1 MEIGSQAL
9 WFLISTWEGHLT
21 PPEVASIADRA
32 SRGHEANMVRAAAEL
47 ALSCLPHAHAL
58 NPNEIQRAIL
68 QCKEQS
74 SEMLERACLAVE
86 SAAKGGGVYP
96 EVLFCVARCWHELYE
111 QRMPSSRRGA
121 RLLPSTEQP
130 PPPIPIQVPPCSM
143 QQPQAG
149 MTGVGVPVPYPMAS
163 IVPFPLAYSFLSG
176 TAPGPNPPA
185 QISGVPVYLPAP
197 NGAAGA
203 GPNATFSYA
212 PPIPGLQYFSSVTC
226 PMPMGSQAPPN
237 PPPGP
242 SPLMPMSVGPSQG
255 ANNRP
260 PPPMAPP
267 GCSVTLQPLLHTP
280 NNATHQA
287 PPMFV
292 QQQQQPPPSQP
303 PPQQQTN
310 TIRSP
315 PSTAGTL
322 PNQTLTPTQLQFLLA
337 AYRVGIVAL
346 ETLGRRAHDDR
357 PQARYSRNPPY
368 GEDVKW
374 LLSVAKK
381 LGIIYFYNGNC
392 LCKTLILNNYFYLQE
407 RSISSNFALLL

>member
-111 QRMPSSRRGA
+111 QRMPSARRGGAA
-121 RLLPSTEQP
+121 RLLPSVEQP
-130 PPPIPIQVPPCSM
+130 PPPIPMQVPPCPM
-143 QQPQAG
+143 QQPQAN
-149 MTGVGVPVPYPMAS
+149 MAGVGVPVPYPMAS

-197 NGAAGA
+197 AGAAGA

-226 PMPMGSQAPPN
+226 PMPMGPTSGPPN

-242 SPLMPMSVGPSQG
+242 SPLMPMPSQG
-255 ANNRP
+255 GNSSRP
-260 PPPMAPP
+260 PPSMAPP
-267 GCSVTLQPLLHTP
+267 GCQVSLQPLLHSS
-280 NNATHQA
+280 NNPTHQG
-287 PPMFV
+287 PPSLYAQQPPQQPPPPTP
-292 QQQQQPPPSQP
+292 QQQQQMQQPQLNSIRTPPSAP
-303 PPQQQTN
+303 GPM
-310 TIRSP
+310 
-315 PSTAGTL
+315 
-322 PNQTLTPTQLQFLLA
+322 PNQALTPVQLQLLLA

-381 LGIIYFYNGNC
+381 LG
-392 LCKTLILNNYFYLQE
+392 
-407 RSISSNFALLL
+407 

>member
-1 MEIGSQAL
+1 MEIGSQAV

-111 QRMPSSRRGA
+111 QRMPSTRRG
-121 RLLPSTEQP
+121 RLLPSVEQP
-130 PPPIPIQVPPCSM
+130 PPPIPLQVPPCSM
-143 QQPQAG
+143 QQPQAN
-149 MTGVGVPVPYPMAS
+149 MAGVGVPVPYPMAS

-176 TAPGPNPPA
+176 TAPGPNPPP

-197 NGAAGA
+197 NGGAGA

-226 PMPMGSQAPPN
+226 PLPMGPPSAPPN

-242 SPLMPMSVGPSQG
+242 SPLMPMSVGATQG
-255 ANNRP
+255 TNSRP
-260 PPPMAPP
+260 PPPVPPP
-267 GCSVTLQPLLHTP
+267 GCQVSLQPLVHSS
-280 NNATHQA
+280 NNPAHHA
-287 PPMFV
+287 PPSLFSQQPPPPPPPM
-292 QQQQQPPPSQP
+292 QQQQQPNS
-303 PPQQQTN
+303 
-310 TIRSP
+310 IRSP
-315 PSTAGTL
+315 SASGNVVDQAP
-322 PNQTLTPTQLQFLLA
+322 TPTQLQFLLA

-381 LGIIYFYNGNC
+381 LG
-392 LCKTLILNNYFYLQE
+392 KTSE
-407 RSISSNFALLL
+407 S

>member
-96 EVLFCVARCWHELYE
+96 EVLFTVAKCWHELYE
-111 QRMPSSRRGA
+111 QRTPSARGRGSRPMPSV
-121 RLLPSTEQP
+121 EHP
-130 PPPIPIQVPPCSM
+130 PPPIPLQVPPVNM
-143 QQPQAG
+143 QQTQAN
-149 MTGVGVPVPYPMAS
+149 MAGVGVPVPYPMAS

-176 TAPGPNPPA
+176 TTQGPNQPA
-185 QISGVPVYLPAP
+185 QIPGVPVYLPAP
-197 NGAAGA
+197 NGTAGA
-203 GPNATFSYA
+203 APNPTFSYA
-212 PPIPGLQYFSSVTC
+212 PPIPGLQYFPSVTC
-226 PMPMGSQAPPN
+226 PVPMAPNSAPPN

-242 SPLMPMSVGPSQG
+242 APMMPMPTQG
-255 ANNRP
+255 ANARP
-260 PPPMAPP
+260 PPPLAPP
-267 GCSVTLQPLLHTP
+267 GCPVALQPLVHTP
-280 NNATHQA
+280 SNTSHQA
-287 PPMFV
+287 PPLFV
-292 QQQQQPPPSQP
+292 QQQPS
-303 PPQQQTN
+303 N
-310 TIRSP
+310 AVRS
-315 PSTAGTL
+315 T
-322 PNQTLTPTQLQFLLA
+322 TPTQPVPNQALTPIQLHFLLA
-337 AYRVGIVAL
+337 AYRVGIMAL

-381 LGIIYFYNGNC
+381 LG
-392 LCKTLILNNYFYLQE
+392 KKLIN
-407 RSISSNFALLL
+407 

>member
-32 SRGHEANMVRAAAEL
+32 SRGHEAYMERAAAEL

-111 QRMPSSRRGA
+111 QRMPSARRGT
-121 RLLPSTEQP
+121 RHLPSIEQP
-130 PPPIPIQVPPCSM
+130 PPPIPLQVPPM
-143 QQPQAG
+143 QQQQAG
-149 MTGVGVPVPYPMAS
+149 MAGVGVPVPYPMAS

-185 QISGVPVYLPAP
+185 QLSGVPVYLPAP
-197 NGAAGA
+197 TGGPGGA
-203 GPNATFSYA
+203 PNATFSYA
-212 PPIPGLQYFSSVTC
+212 PPIPGLQYFSSV
-226 PMPMGSQAPPN
+226 PMPLGPTSAPPN
-237 PPPGP
+237 APPGP
-242 SPLMPMSVGPSQG
+242 SPLLPIAVGPAQG
-255 ANNRP
+255 TGNRP

-267 GCSVTLQPLLHTP
+267 GCPVTLQPLLHTS
-280 NNATHQA
+280 NNGTLQA
-287 PPMFV
+287 PPLFV
-292 QQQQQPPPSQP
+292 Q
-303 PPQQQTN
+303 PQATSS
-310 TIRSP
+310 RSP
-315 PSTAGTL
+315 SSTGAISS
-322 PNQTLTPTQLQFLLA
+322 QTLTPTQLHFLLA

-381 LGIIYFYNGNC
+381 LG
-392 LCKTLILNNYFYLQE
+392 T
-407 RSISSNFALLL
+407 SSLSLSLSLPCFFFVSS

>member
-1 MEIGSQAL
+1 M
-9 WFLISTWEGHLT
+9 FLTCFYSDERLT
-21 PPEVASIADRA
+21 ESRAGRA
-32 SRGHEANMVRAAAEL
+32 SRGHEPNTERAAAEL
-47 ALSCLPHAHAL
+47 AMSCLPHAHAL

-96 EVLFCVARCWHELYE
+96 EVLFCVARCWHELHD
-111 QRMPSSRRGA
+111 QHAPSTRRGHRQA
-121 RLLPSTEQP
+121 PSVEQP
-130 PPPIPIQVPPCSM
+130 PPPIPLQVPPSMQQQM
-143 QQPQAG
+143 QQPQPNMA
-149 MTGVGVPVPYPMAS
+149 GVGVPVPYPMAS

-185 QISGVPVYLPAP
+185 QLSGVPVYLPAP
-197 NGAAGA
+197 TGAPGT

-212 PPIPGLQYFSSVTC
+212 PPIPGLQYFSSV
-226 PMPMGSQAPPN
+226 PMPLGATSAPPN
-237 PPPGP
+237 APPGS
-242 SPLMPMSVGPSQG
+242 SPMMPIAVGPAQG
-255 ANNRP
+255 NGNRP
-260 PPPMAPP
+260 PPPMGPP
-267 GCSVTLQPLLHTP
+267 GCPVALQPLIHP
-280 NNATHQA
+280 NNPPNMQA

-292 QQQQQPPPSQP
+292 QSQP
-303 PPQQQTN
+303 PAV
-310 TIRSP
+310 RSP
-315 PSTAGTL
+315 SAGTVS
-322 PNQTLTPTQLQFLLA
+322 NQTLTPTQLHFLLA

-381 LGIIYFYNGNC
+381 LGTCPTIPEFRRNLITFIYLSIRNGIFTTV
-392 LCKTLILNNYFYLQE
+392 LRGDGQQ
-407 RSISSNFALLL
+407 RR